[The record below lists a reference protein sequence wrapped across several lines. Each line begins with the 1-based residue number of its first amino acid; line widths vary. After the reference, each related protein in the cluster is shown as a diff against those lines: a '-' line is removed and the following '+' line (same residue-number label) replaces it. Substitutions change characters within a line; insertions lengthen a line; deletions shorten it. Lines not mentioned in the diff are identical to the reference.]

1 MVDLSD
7 TRPERWNADPLVT
20 SELVAVAAVFFVFAA
35 FHAAGAVEPRIVP
48 AAVVESLCGISL
60 AVAAAATIARTSW
73 ARAAA
78 VAANAFSAAGVL
90 LGIAVQLRAGGGT
103 ELNFVYHRAVLA
115 VLLLSLVLLVAGRL
129 RGARS

>member
-7 TRPERWNADPLVT
+7 APPERWYAGPLLRI
-20 SELVAVAAVFFVFAA
+20 ELVAVAATFFVFAA
-35 FHAAGAVEPRIVP
+35 FHAAGVVEPRIVP
-48 AAVVESLCGISL
+48 AAIVESLCGVSL
-60 AVAAAATIARTSW
+60 ALAAGAALLRTTW
-73 ARAAA
+73 AWPAA

-90 LGIAVQLRAGGGT
+90 LGISVQARGGGGT

-115 VLLLSLVLLVAGRL
+115 VLLASLVLLLAGRI